1 MKISKIDKRHQ
12 LFLLM
17 VVSTCF
23 ALALTVFR
31 LNYIGFP
38 LSKMNSVKE
47 IVMYR
52 SPTFMFIVWNLF
64 LAWIPYFLALI
75 LKPLHTIMKSKIV
88 FGLILAVW
96 LLFLPNAPY
105 IITDLMHIHYQPPV
119 PLWFDVLLFNTFA
132 WTGMMVGFLSIFE
145 VENFLKNELK
155 FKFIN
160 PVIMSVLML
169 TGFGVYVGRFQ
180 RWNSWD
186 MFSRPT
192 VVLKE
197 ISNVLIHPM
206 QHLNTFGL
214 AIVISVFLI
223 IGYWF
228 MKILMRTECQN

>member
-1 MKISKIDKRHQ
+1 MKLPKLKKRHQ

-17 VVSTCF
+17 VLSTLF
-23 ALALTVFR
+23 GMALMIYR

-38 LSKMNSVKE
+38 LSKMNSVRE
-47 IVMYR
+47 LIMYR
-52 SPTFMFIVWNLF
+52 SPTFMFLVWNLF
-64 LAWIPYFLALI
+64 LAWIPYWIALL
-75 LKPLHTIMKSKIV
+75 LKPLHSIVKSKLL
-88 FGLILAVW
+88 FAFILGIW

-105 IITDLMHIHYQPPV
+105 IITDLMHIRFQPPV
-119 PLWFDVLLFNTFA
+119 PLWFDVLLFITFA

-145 VENFLKNELK
+145 VEQFLKNEIKLK
-155 FKFIN
+155 YIN
-160 PVIMSVLML
+160 PVIMSILML
-169 TGFGVYVGRFQ
+169 TGFGVYMGRFQ

-192 VVLKE
+192 DVLRE
-197 ISNVLIHPM
+197 ISTVLIHPL

-228 MKILMRTECQN
+228 MKILSLEK